1 MSSSQPNSDAPP
13 SPPSPPTE
21 DEATA
26 SIEPGSS
33 SAWVRT
39 GSELE
44 IDDDAPSSPSSS
56 GYAGEQGSTSATS
69 GSGIEIEHE
78 HEHEQQQEIEEE
90 DHHHLN
96 RQIDNISISDSHTSW
111 IPGKRNLDEVGI
123 ALIDFTSVTMNIY
136 MLVLID
142 EWSAGWC
149 FVIMEEKEEAFLH
162 S

>member
-69 GSGIEIEHE
+69 GSGIEIE

>member
-78 HEHEQQQEIEEE
+78 HEQQQEIEEE

-142 EWSAGWC
+142 ESSAGWC